1 MSQSN
6 VNKGQQFVNNSSEE
20 GKEKAMK
27 VPYVVKA
34 TGYGVAI
41 KNEGGVLTVV
51 ANGKSVK
58 VLADRVQ
65 AVKELPT
72 RRVNGMVYAV
82 TKQGFI
88 CLQTGQTKTEAEVMT
103 PPVRDIPEPTEFM
116 RPGKATGGRRDNTPT
131 PRHPSE
137 MTEEELKAAGW
148 RTRAP
153 KA

>member
-6 VNKGQQFVNNSSEE
+6 VNKSGFVNISSEE
-20 GKEKAMK
+20 GKEKVMK
-27 VPYVVKA
+27 VPYVVKGA
-34 TGYGVAI
+34 GFGVAI
-41 KNEGGVLTVV
+41 KEEDGVLTVF
-51 ANGKSVK
+51 ANGKIVS
-58 VLADRVQ
+58 VLASRVEK
-65 AVKELPT
+65 VKELPT
-72 RRVNGMVYAV
+72 RRVNGLVYAI

-88 CLQTGQTKTEAEVMT
+88 CLQTGQTKTEAEIMT

>member
-6 VNKGQQFVNNSSEE
+6 VNKVQFVNNSSEE
-20 GKEKAMK
+20 GKEKVMRI
-27 VPYVVKA
+27 PYVVKGN
-34 TGYGVAI
+34 GYGVAI
-41 KNEGGVLTVV
+41 KEEDGVLTVV

-88 CLQTGQTKTEAEVMT
+88 SLQTGETKTEGEVMT
-103 PPVRDIPEPTEFM
+103 PPVRDIPTPVEYM
-116 RPGKATGGRRDNTPT
+116 RPGKNTGGRRDNTPT
-131 PRHPSE
+131 PKHPSE
-137 MTEEELKAAGW
+137 MSDAELAAAGW